1 MLQWV
6 RTWMQCY
13 ECGFLVLTKK
23 LQRRTAFMPLE
34 SLIMVTAWP
43 KVFDRRLSTTI
54 GFGRVCFGLVR
65 AGDEAE
71 SHRFGPNTVVMLVG
85 GKRVHLNFIANV
97 VAIHSNMR

>member
-1 MLQWV
+1 MS
-6 RTWMQCY
+6 
-13 ECGFLVLTKK
+13 
-23 LQRRTAFMPLE
+23 LE

-97 VAIHSNMR
+97 VAIHTAICVDTKFRITVLVVIVNEIGLLY